1 MDLIKVL
8 IADDHPLI
16 REGLTR
22 VLGLDPLIIVMG
34 EAVDGGDAVAKTR
47 LLAPDVVLMDLHM
60 PQMGG
65 LAAARLIKAESPD
78 VRIIALTVDDREK
91 SVLEVFSAG
100 VSGYIL
106 KGIKPDALISTIRA
120 VHAGETVMDHEIS
133 AILFREM
140 ANLLPAAIAAAEAGA
155 GEAPLA
161 SGEEPLTPREEEILC
176 LIACGDH
183 NGDIARKLFISEKTV
198 KNHISSI
205 FRKLGVED
213 RTQAALFAVKNKM
226 VNL

>member
-22 VLGLDPLIIVMG
+22 VLGLDPAILVVG
-34 EAVDGGDAVAKTR
+34 EARDGQDAVEKTR
-47 LLAPDVVLMDLHM
+47 LLFPDVVLMDLHM

-65 LAAARLIKAESPD
+65 LPAARLIKAEFPD
-78 VRIIALTVDDREK
+78 VQIIALTVDDGEK
-91 SVLEVFSAG
+91 SIHEVFNAG
-100 VSGYIL
+100 INGYIL
-106 KGIKPDALISTIRA
+106 KDIKPDALTATVRA
-120 VHAGETVMDHEIS
+120 VFAGETVMDHRIS
-133 AILFREM
+133 RILFKES
-140 ANLLPAAIAAAEAGA
+140 AGPLPAAEIAAG
-155 GEAPLA
+155 L
-161 SGEEPLTPREEEILC
+161 STGEEPLTPRELEILC
-176 LIACGDH
+176 HIASGEH

-213 RTQAALFAVKNKM
+213 RTQAVLYAIKNKI